1 MLWTAL
7 IVYLL
12 YIGYLLGEKAQL
24 NACRAKI
31 KVVIHVNG
39 TRGKTDVCRRI
50 DKGLRNLGYRVM
62 TKTTGTVPCI
72 IDTGGREEV
81 IRRRSPVNIREKIA
95 VIRRAAKEK
104 ADVLILECMAV
115 NPVLQR
121 VCEEK
126 IIRSDIGVITNV
138 RYDHVFEMGFE
149 LEQIAQALSA
159 TIPQGGVLF
168 TGEEQF
174 LSVFQQ
180 NGKELGT
187 AIYLCLPSRE
197 DHAAGNAAMGAIAA
211 NAALAEGVLR
221 HISKK
226 RTAAHGIDYGQEFG
240 TAALY
245 SIIDKNK
252 KAIRFLN
259 LLSVND
265 PQSTLA
271 LLQEHRKSFQ
281 ENGPNE
287 AVVYLY
293 NNRAD
298 RPDRTLLFA
307 QYFFPYAQTGEV
319 FIVGE
324 NRRLACR
331 IFKKGGVKKVTALS
345 DWRQVFEVGNGR
357 TVVGLG
363 NIKGPGTEIIRCLEG
378 GGL

>member
-12 YIGYLLGEKAQL
+12 YIGCLLGEKAQL

-62 TKTTGTVPCI
+62 TKTTGTIPCI
-72 IDTGGREEV
+72 IDTGGREAA
-81 IRRRSPVNIREKIA
+81 IRRRSPVNIREQIA

-104 ADVLILECMAV
+104 ADVLVLECMAV
-115 NPVLQR
+115 NPELQR
-121 VCEEK
+121 ACEEK

-159 TIPQGGVLF
+159 TIPKEGVLF

-174 LSVFQQ
+174 FSVFQQ
-180 NGKELGT
+180 IGEELGT
-187 AIYLCLPSRE
+187 TVHLCQPGE
-197 DHAAGNAAMGAIAA
+197 ADHTAWDSTTGAIAA
-211 NAALAEGVLR
+211 NAALADGVLR
-221 HISKK
+221 YITKSQ
-226 RTAAHGIDYGQEFG
+226 TAHGIGHGQDFG
-240 TAALY
+240 TSALY
-245 SIIDKNK
+245 STIDKNK

-259 LLSVND
+259 LFSVND
-265 PQSTLA
+265 PQSTLT
-271 LLQEHRKSFQ
+271 LLREHRKLFLKKDDPD
-281 ENGPNE
+281 N
-287 AVVYLY
+287 AIVYLY

-298 RPDRTLLFA
+298 RPDRILLFA
-307 QYFFPYAQTGEV
+307 QYFFPFAQTGEV

-331 IFKKGGVKKVTALS
+331 ILKKGGVKKATALS

-357 TVVGLG
+357 LIVGLG
-363 NIKGPGTEIIRCLEG
+363 NMKGPGMEIIRCLESER
-378 GGL
+378 L